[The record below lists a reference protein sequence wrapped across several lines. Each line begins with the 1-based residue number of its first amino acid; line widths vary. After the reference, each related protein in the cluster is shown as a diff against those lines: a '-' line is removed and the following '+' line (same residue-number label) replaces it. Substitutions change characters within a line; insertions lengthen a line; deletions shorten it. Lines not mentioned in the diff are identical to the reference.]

1 MLPEKVFLFGVK
13 NNIFTAPFMTPNIN
27 IFSRKILK
35 SERVLS
41 VLREHIVL
49 NVKGAEIFKMSE
61 IF

>member
-13 NNIFTAPFMTPNIN
+13 NNICTAPFMTPNIN

-41 VLREHIVL
+41 MLREHIVL
-49 NVKGAEIFKMSE
+49 NVKGAEIFKISE